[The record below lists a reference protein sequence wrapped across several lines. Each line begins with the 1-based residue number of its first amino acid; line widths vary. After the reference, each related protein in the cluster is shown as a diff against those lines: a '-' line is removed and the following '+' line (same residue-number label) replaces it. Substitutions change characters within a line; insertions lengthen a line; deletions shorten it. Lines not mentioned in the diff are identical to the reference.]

1 MANYK
6 SPMMHVVRKSIPI
19 KRGPDANTET
29 VAQVPF
35 MKSVKRKGETDEN
48 GWFECTYTE
57 NTGRSGVN
65 VWMGYV
71 REEWVSQHQVH
82 DIAGLYYVNQTR
94 LTFPTYL
101 VYGAK
106 KPCGE
111 IQPGAVVKVMAWCKP
126 YALTNRGWA
135 RVDLVSDPANQT
147 TCCLVRKEPED
158 DDGISDMMR
167 AVVLVAMDDYVH
179 CPRLR
184 PGITRWAQSDA
195 FEVFL
200 GESRDQFLRTCRE
213 RAAVYDNSRL
223 VR

>member
-1 MANYK
+1 MGNYK
-6 SPMMHVVRKSIPI
+6 SPMMYVTRKSIPI
-19 KRGPDANTET
+19 KRRPDAESET

-35 MKSVKRKGETDEN
+35 MKAVKRRGKTDPD
-48 GWFECTYTE
+48 GWMECTYTE
-57 NTGRSGVN
+57 NTGRGDVR
-65 VWMGYV
+65 VFGGYV
-71 REEWVSQHQVH
+71 REEWVSENQVH
-82 DIAGLYYVNQTR
+82 DIAGLYYENQTR
-94 LTFPTYL
+94 LTYPTYL
-101 VYGAK
+101 VFGARK
-106 KPCGE
+106 KCGE
-111 IQPGAVVKVMAWCKP
+111 IPPGAVVKVMAWCRP

-147 TCCLVRKEPED
+147 QCCLVRNAPED
-158 DDGISDMMR
+158 EDGIADMMR
-167 AVVLVAMDDYVH
+167 TVVLVAMDDYVH